1 MSAVDY
7 VVANRQRTRAIK
19 VLEHLF
25 KQVAVIATPASACTA
40 HLVSPRADEYGE
52 SNLQKTF
59 KIARYSMI
67 SNLTGVPA
75 ICVPVSYDAN
85 KMPISLQLMAD
96 WWKEDLLLYVASTVE
111 SQVKK
116 VKPKLFYDILN
127 K

>member
-1 MSAVDY
+1 
-7 VVANRQRTRAIK
+7 
-19 VLEHLF
+19 
-25 KQVAVIATPASACTA
+25 
-40 HLVSPRADEYGE
+40 
-52 SNLQKTF
+52 
-59 KIARYSMI
+59 MI
-67 SNLTGVPA
+67 GNLTGVPA

-85 KMPISLQLMAD
+85 KMPVSLQLMAG